1 MWGLLVML
9 LLGFG
14 IVGAIDYQ
22 AECGQSAE
30 CSAK

>member
-1 MWGLLVML
+1 MWVLLVM

-14 IVGAIDYQ
+14 IVGTIDYQ

>member
-1 MWGLLVML
+1 MWVLLVM

-22 AECGQSAE
+22 TECGQRAE

>member
-1 MWGLLVML
+1 MWVLLVM

-22 AECGQSAE
+22 VACEGSAE